1 MDLWQL
7 YVRSLFK
14 WSILS
19 ESEMSAWEKGEEWC
33 GDRAAR
39 GASGMGLWEK
49 VEGGRGEGENLKNS
63 KELAFHQ
70 QTPAG
75 QKLVRKQGW

>member
-1 MDLWQL
+1 
-7 YVRSLFK
+7 
-14 WSILS
+14 
-19 ESEMSAWEKGEEWC
+19 
-33 GDRAAR
+33 
-39 GASGMGLWEK
+39 MGLWEK

-75 QKLVRKQGW
+75 QKLVRKQG